1 MTVLLSSPVFIFSS
15 PQKILLK
22 VIIKNNSLPWALA
35 FFSNFNHTS
44 KWPSC
49 SLNHSDLPS
58 HTWRKDFS
66 QMHSILIYCIHCF
79 ALIICNLHLVIHV
92 DFVSCVDS
100 LWSISHDSV
109 TPMSQGSLSRN
120 ILFDIELL
128 ILSYF
133 HGLFT
138 LLMLSYGSVTQF
150 IKVVLNIDS
159 HYLNFMHR

>member
-1 MTVLLSSPVFIFSS
+1 
-15 PQKILLK
+15 
-22 VIIKNNSLPWALA
+22 
-35 FFSNFNHTS
+35 
-44 KWPSC
+44 
-49 SLNHSDLPS
+49 
-58 HTWRKDFS
+58 
-66 QMHSILIYCIHCF
+66 
-79 ALIICNLHLVIHV
+79 
-92 DFVSCVDS
+92 
-100 LWSISHDSV
+100 
-109 TPMSQGSLSRN
+109 MSQGSLSRN